1 MFVIVMVIVA
11 FSNQLWRGHHVFYDM
26 PIRWF
31 IIIVFLH
38 KVIVLNIF
46 SFDIVSSNK
55 LLLQYSNY
63 FIFQTAKQNK
73 IKHEKKD
80 NYFFRRTTF
89 SRGRKFYKILLK
101 NGYFSRDSISL
112 LLNMKTPCKY
122 LSQKTDSDRYA
133 DMAWHDLFVSSVGFW
148 NSH

>member
-1 MFVIVMVIVA
+1 MFVIVQVIVA
-11 FSNQLWRGHHVFYDM
+11 FSNQLCLGHHVFYDM

-31 IIIVFLH
+31 IIIVFLQQ
-38 KVIVLNIF
+38 VIVLNKF

-63 FIFQTAKQNK
+63 CIFQNAKQNK

-80 NYFFRRTTF
+80 NYFFRWTTF
-89 SRGRKFYKILLK
+89 SRRRKFYKILLK
-101 NGYFSRDSISL
+101 NGYFSRDSKSL
-112 LLNMKTPCKY
+112 FLNMKTSASICAKKQT
-122 LSQKTDSDRYA
+122 LTVTLT
-133 DMAWHDLFVSSVGFW
+133 WHDLFVSSVRFG